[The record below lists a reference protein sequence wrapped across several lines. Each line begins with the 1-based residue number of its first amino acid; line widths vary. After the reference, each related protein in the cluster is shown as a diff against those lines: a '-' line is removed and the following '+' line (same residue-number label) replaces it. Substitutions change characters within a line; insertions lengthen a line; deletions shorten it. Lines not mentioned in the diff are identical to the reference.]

1 MLIGA
6 VILGCSM
13 REQTADATGLDRN
26 GTDSLPSRGAYQS
39 WRLFIEIAALAA
51 VLVAVVSTY
60 TVSVPSLVGALAV
73 LTGAGLRWFVPRA
86 GAGTLLPVWRPL
98 ASAGLVAVGSVL
110 WVFAGVDLAIVLLAY
125 AGVALLGIDVDRI
138 APLAVLHVVA
148 VGLIIGCASVSGAVD
163 TLARDLALGVSLLCA
178 VSAQLLHS
186 RGLRQALRDSREEL
200 ESLVNM
206 DRLTGLNNR
215 QAFDVYVERVWRQ
228 SRRCAEKLSIVIVD
242 IDFYG
247 EFTER
252 YGLPEGE
259 RCIQRV
265 GGVLS
270 SVGKRPLDYVARFG
284 HSSFALILYDP
295 ATSYIRRLVSEVQ
308 SSVTALHIPN
318 ERSPIGPR
326 LTISIGAVVLGPES
340 EKTLEATIE
349 FAEKA
354 VAGAKMRGGDR
365 AVICES
371 SDLRSTGED
380 SPAVGGRIAS

>member
-1 MLIGA
+1 
-6 VILGCSM
+6 M
-13 REQTADATGLDRN
+13 REPAADATRLDQRV
-26 GTDSLPSRGAYQS
+26 TDSPSRRGKLQN
-39 WRLFIEIAALAA
+39 WRLFIEVAALLALLA
-51 VLVAVVSTY
+51 VGPSTQPM
-60 TVSVPSLVGALAV
+60 SIPLLGGALAIMV
-73 LTGAGLRWFVPRA
+73 GAGVRWISRRGDAAPRHTARALLASTGVVAA
-86 GAGTLLPVWRPL
+86 GALLWI
-98 ASAGLVAVGSVL
+98 
-110 WVFAGVDLAIVLLAY
+110 FAGVDLTFVLLAY
-125 AGVALLGIDVDRI
+125 AGIALLGVDADRL
-138 APLAVLHVVA
+138 APLASVHCLAVA
-148 VGLIIGCASVSGAVD
+148 LFIACASVVGGPGS
-163 TLARDLALGVSLLCA
+163 LAANLALGVFLLCA
-178 VSAQLLHS
+178 VGGQLLHS
-186 RGLRQALRDSREEL
+186 FGLRQALQASREEL
-200 ESLVNM
+200 ESLINM

-215 QAFDVYVERVWRQ
+215 QAFDAYVERVWRQ

-242 IDFYG
+242 LDFFG

-308 SSVTALHIPN
+308 SSVAALHIPN

-326 LTISIGAVVLGPES
+326 LTISIGAVVLGPQS

-371 SDLRSTGED
+371 SDLRNTGTD
-380 SPAVGGRIAS
+380 SAAVNDRLAG

>member
-1 MLIGA
+1 
-6 VILGCSM
+6 M
-13 REQTADATGLDRN
+13 RERAADPTGLDESVQDPVSS
-26 GTDSLPSRGAYQS
+26 GGKFPS
-39 WRLFIEIAALAA
+39 WRLGIEVAALMAAVGAVFSSHSASVPLLIGSAA
-51 VLVAVVSTY
+51 VLAGAVARWLGVFST
-60 TVSVPSLVGALAV
+60 PNE
-73 LTGAGLRWFVPRA
+73 GAGRWRPLAAYGLFA
-86 GAGTLLPVWRPL
+86 AGTLLWAVAGVEPAVVFLVYAGTVLLGSDGDQNRSL
-98 ASAGLVAVGSVL
+98 AALHIAAVGALIASAALVGTIEA
-110 WVFAGVDLAIVLLAY
+110 A
-125 AGVALLGIDVDRI
+125 
-138 APLAVLHVVA
+138 
-148 VGLIIGCASVSGAVD
+148 
-163 TLARDLALGVSLLCA
+163 ARDIALGVFVMCA
-178 VSAQLLHS
+178 VGGQLLHTH
-186 RGLRQALRDSREEL
+186 RLRQALLDSREEL

-215 QAFDVYVERVWRQ
+215 QAFDAYVERVWRQ

-242 IDFYG
+242 VDFFA

-252 YGLPEGE
+252 YGLPEGD

-295 ATSYIRRLVSEVQ
+295 QTSYIRRLVSELQ
-308 SSVTALHIPN
+308 SSVAALHIPN

-371 SDLRSTGED
+371 SDLRRSGEESRAVADRMTG
-380 SPAVGGRIAS
+380 

>member
-1 MLIGA
+1 
-6 VILGCSM
+6 M
-13 REQTADATGLDRN
+13 REPAADATGLDPQV
-26 GTDSLPSRGAYQS
+26 TDSSSRRGNLQNS
-39 WRLFIEIAALAA
+39 RLFIEVSALLALLA
-51 VLVAVVSTY
+51 VGLSTQPVSM
-60 TVSVPSLVGALAV
+60 LLLCGALAIV
-73 LTGAGLRWFVPRA
+73 GGAGFRWSSRRGDAHSRHPA
-86 GAGTLLPVWRPL
+86 WTPL
-98 ASAGLVAVGSVL
+98 ASTGLVAAGALL
-110 WVFAGVDLAIVLLAY
+110 WIFAGVDLVFVLLAY
-125 AGVALLGIDVDRI
+125 AGVALLGVDVDRL
-138 APLAVLHVVA
+138 APLASVHCLAVA
-148 VGLIIGCASVSGAVD
+148 LLIACASVVGSLD
-163 TLARDLALGVSLLCA
+163 SLAASLAMGVFLLCA
-178 VSAQLLHS
+178 VTGQLLHS
-186 RGLRQALRDSREEL
+186 VGLRQALLDSREEL
-200 ESLVNM
+200 ESLINM

-215 QAFDVYVERVWRQ
+215 QAFDAYVERVWRQ

-242 IDFYG
+242 LDFFG

-308 SSVTALHIPN
+308 SSVAALHIPN

-326 LTISIGAVVLGPES
+326 LTISIGAVVLGPQS

-371 SDLRSTGED
+371 SDLRTTGAD
-380 SPAVGGRIAS
+380 SAAVNDRLAG